1 MNIRGKLEIHNYDLY
16 EYRILYNRSL
26 WNKYIYFN
34 FMHLKALDTYI
45 ENYIYENY

>member
-1 MNIRGKLEIHNYDLY
+1 MNLAKKLEI
-16 EYRILYNRSL
+16 YNFKVFSYGSTNCSV
-26 WNKYIYFN
+26 WNKYVYFN